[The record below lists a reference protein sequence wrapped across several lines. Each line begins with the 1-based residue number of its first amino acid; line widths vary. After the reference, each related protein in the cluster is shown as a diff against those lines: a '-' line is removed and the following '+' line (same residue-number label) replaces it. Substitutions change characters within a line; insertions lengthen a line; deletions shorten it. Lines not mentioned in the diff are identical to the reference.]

1 MNRREIPIGKQCH
14 RTWLEIEDDFV
25 ERFEPGF
32 AGAVIL
38 SDLTTGNIK
47 CEWHMPM
54 DAAPLEPHESRALGE
69 AFFAAADDV
78 AAYKVKP

>member
-1 MNRREIPIGKQCH
+1 
-14 RTWLEIEDDFV
+14 
-25 ERFEPGF
+25 
-32 AGAVIL
+32 
-38 SDLTTGNIK
+38 
-47 CEWHMPM
+47 MPM